1 MNIRTNIL
9 LRVYAAFGLI
19 LLFGVAVIAKLA
31 HVQVVQGDKYRA
43 MADSLST
50 KYVEVEAARGNIYSI
65 DGSLLAT
72 SVPEYEI
79 RMDLLAAGIEDDQ
92 VFYQKVDSLAFEL
105 SRYFNDKSDRE
116 YSRLLRDA
124 RQEKERYFL
133 IKRSVT
139 YQDLK
144 AIKKFPIFKLGRY
157 KGGMI
162 AVQQNKRILPFKDL
176 ATRTIGYYNLFSNA
190 AVGLEGAYGDYI
202 NGETGKRLVQRIAGG
217 VWMPVNEDAEIAP
230 KDGADII
237 STIDVN
243 MQDLAQNALKN
254 QLIKSAADFGCV
266 VVMEVKTG
274 EIKAIANYTKVG
286 DEGKEEY
293 IETFNYAIAQ
303 SAEPGS
309 TFKLASYLVALE
321 DGKFGL
327 NDVVATDGGQYRLYN
342 HTIKDHENEGTIP
355 MKVAFEKSSNVAIVK
370 QIYKNYKDNPGAFT
384 SKLRD
389 LHLGDKLGLQIAGEG
404 TPLIK
409 TPKSRSWSGLT
420 LPQMAYGYEL
430 KMTPMQILT
439 LYNGVANQG
448 KMIAPLFVHEVR
460 RLGNTV
466 ELFKARTIKEK
477 MCSDKTLK
485 LLQELLEGVVI
496 EGTASTINNPLYQ
509 IAGKTGTAQVA
520 DGANGYKGK
529 RKYQASFCGYF
540 PANNPKYSMIVVV
553 QNPTKG
559 SYYAAQ
565 VAGPVFREISDVVF
579 GSDLE
584 MESNAKL
591 PQLVG
596 NTTLPVVKA
605 GYKKS
610 AQKVYQ
616 AFGIK
621 SLYAAANQE
630 EMGVDTN
637 SGIAYKEVKLNKGMV
652 PDVTGMGL
660 RDALFV
666 LGNSGLKP
674 AVTGQGVVKNQS
686 LAAGTP
692 VYKGT
697 RILIELQ

>member
-19 LLFGVAVIAKLA
+19 ILFAVAVLVKMA
-31 HVQVVQGDKYRA
+31 HVQLVQGDKYKA

-50 KYVEVEAARGNIYSI
+50 KYAEVEAARGNIYSI

-72 SVPEYEI
+72 SVPEYDI
-79 RMDLLAAGIEDDQ
+79 RMDLLAGAIEEDQ
-92 VFYQKVDSLAFEL
+92 MFYSKVDSLASSL
-105 SRYFNDKSDRE
+105 SNYFKDKSERE
-116 YSRLLRDA
+116 YSRALRNA
-124 RQEKERYFL
+124 RKDKERYFL
-133 IKRSVT
+133 VKRNIS

-144 AIKKFPIFKLGRY
+144 VMKTFPIFNLGRY

-162 AVQQNKRILPFKDL
+162 AVQENKRILPFRDL
-176 ATRTIGYYNLFSNA
+176 AYRTIGYYNTNSKT

-217 VWMPVNEDAEIAP
+217 AWMPINDDAEIAP
-230 KDGADII
+230 KEGADII

-243 MQDLAQNALKN
+243 MQDLAQNALKK

-274 EIKAIANYTKVG
+274 EIKAISNFTKVA
-286 DEGKEEY
+286 EGEY
-293 IETFNYAIAQ
+293 KETFNYAIAQ

-309 TFKLASYLVALE
+309 TFKLASYLVAIE

-327 NDVVATDGGQYRLYN
+327 NDMMDTQGGTFKVYN
-342 HTIKDHENEGTIP
+342 HTIRDHENEGIIP
-355 MKVAFEKSSNVAIVK
+355 MKVAFERSSNVAIVK
-370 QIYKNYKDNPGAFT
+370 EIYSHYKDNPGAFT
-384 SKLRD
+384 SKLKD
-389 LHLGDKLGLQIAGEG
+389 LHLDEKLGLQIPGEG

-409 TPKSRSWSGLT
+409 TPKSKSWSGLT

-430 KMTPMQILT
+430 KITPMQLLT
-439 LYNGVANQG
+439 LYNAVANNG
-448 KMIAPLFVHEVR
+448 KMIAPLFVHEIR

-466 ELFKARTIKEK
+466 ELFKARVIKDK
-477 MCSDKTLK
+477 ICSDKTLS
-485 LLQELLEGVVI
+485 LLKEMMEGVVS
-496 EGTASTINNPLYQ
+496 EGTAKEISSPIYK

-540 PANNPKYSMIVVV
+540 PADNPKYSMIVVV
-553 QNPTKG
+553 HNPTKG
-559 SYYAAQ
+559 SYYASS
-565 VAGPVFREISDVVF
+565 VAGPVFREVADVVM

-584 MESNAKL
+584 LDNNHKL

-596 NTTLPVVKA
+596 NTKLPSVKQ

-610 AQKVYQ
+610 SQSVYKS
-616 AFGIK
+616 FGIK
-621 SLYAAANQE
+621 ALLASANE
-630 EMGVDTN
+630 NEIGIDTN
-637 SGIAYKEVKLNKGMV
+637 NGIAYKEVKMNKGLV
-652 PDVTGMGL
+652 PNVSGMGL
-660 RDALFV
+660 KDALFV

-674 AVTGQGVVKNQS
+674 IVKGQGEVVTQS
-686 LAAGTP
+686 LAAGP
-692 VYKGT
+692 PIYKGT
-697 RILIELQ
+697 

>member
-19 LLFGVAVIAKLA
+19 ILFAVAVLVKMA
-31 HVQVVQGDKYRA
+31 HVQLVQGEKYIA

-50 KYVEVEAARGNIYSI
+50 KYAEIEAARGNIYSI

-72 SVPEYEI
+72 SVPEYDL
-79 RMDLLAAGIEDDQ
+79 RMDLLAGGIKDDEI
-92 VFYQKVDSLAFEL
+92 FYSKVDSLAASL
-105 SRYFNDKSDRE
+105 ASYFKDKSEKE
-116 YSRLLRDA
+116 YARALRDA
-124 RQEKERYFL
+124 RKEKLRYFL
-133 IKRSVT
+133 VKRNIT

-144 AIKKFPIFKLGRY
+144 TIKKFPIYNLGRY
-157 KGGMI
+157 KGGLI
-162 AVQQNKRILPFKDL
+162 AVQENKRILPFRDL
-176 ATRTIGYYNLFSNA
+176 ALRTIGYYNTNSNA

-243 MQDLAQNALKN
+243 IQDLAQNALKK

-266 VVMEVKTG
+266 LVMDVKTG
-274 EIKAIANYTKVG
+274 EIKAIANLTK
-286 DEGKEEY
+286 GKDDTY
-293 IETFNYAIAQ
+293 KETFNYAIAQ

-321 DGKFGL
+321 QGKFGL
-327 NDVVATDGGQYRLYN
+327 NDMMDTENGQWRVYN
-342 HTIKDHENEGTIP
+342 HTIKDHENEGVIP

-370 QIYKNYKDNPGAFT
+370 QIYKHYKDNPNEFT
-384 SKLRD
+384 DALKE
-389 LHLGDKLGLQIAGEG
+389 LHLDQKLGLQINGEG

-409 TPKSRSWSGLT
+409 TTKSRSWSGLT

-430 KMTPMQILT
+430 KMSPIQILT
-439 LYNGVANQG
+439 LYNAVANNG
-448 KMIAPLFVHEVR
+448 KMIAPLFVHEIR

-466 ELFKARTIKEK
+466 ELFNARVINKSI
-477 MCSDKTLK
+477 CSDKTLA
-485 LLQELLEGVVI
+485 LLKEMLEGVVT
-496 EGTASTINNPLYQ
+496 EGTASTINNPLYK

-520 DGANGYKGK
+520 DGSNGYKGK

-540 PANNPKYSMIVVV
+540 PADNPKYSMIVVV

-559 SYYAAQ
+559 SYYAAS
-565 VAGPVFREISDVVF
+565 VAGPVFREIADVII

-584 MESNAKL
+584 LNTNNKA
-591 PQLVG
+591 PQFVG
-596 NTTLPVVKA
+596 NTKLPEVKS

-610 AQKVYQ
+610 AQTVYKT
-616 AFGIK
+616 FGIK
-621 SLYAAANQE
+621 ALYASNNE
-630 EMGVDTN
+630 SEIGIDTN
-637 SGIAYKEVKLNKGMV
+637 SGIAYKEVKMNKGLV
-652 PDVTGMGL
+652 PDVSGMGL
-660 RDALFV
+660 KDALFV
-666 LGNSGLKP
+666 LGNSGLQP
-674 AVTGQGVVKNQS
+674 VVKGNGKVINQS
-686 LAAGTP
+686 LASGTP
-692 VYKGT
+692 IYKGT

>member
-19 LLFGVAVIAKLA
+19 ILFAVAVLVKMVN
-31 HVQVVQGDKYRA
+31 VQVFQGDKFRA

-50 KYVEVEAARGNIYSI
+50 KYAEVEASRGNIYSI

-72 SVPEYEI
+72 SVPEYDI
-79 RMDLLAAGIEDDQ
+79 RMDLKAGGIEEDN
-92 VFYQKVDSLAFEL
+92 VFYGKVDSLAYEL
-105 SRYFNDKSDRE
+105 AHHFNDKSERE

-124 RQEKERYFL
+124 RKDGDRYFL
-133 IKRSVT
+133 LKRNIS

-144 AIKKFPIFKLGRY
+144 AMKKFPIFNMGRY

-162 AVQQNKRILPFKDL
+162 AVQQNKRILPFRDL
-176 ATRTIGYYNLFSNA
+176 ASRTIGYYNANSNA

-202 NGETGKRLVQRIAGG
+202 NGESGKRLVQRIAGG

-243 MQDLAQNALKN
+243 MQDLAQNALKK

-266 VVMEVKTG
+266 MVMEVKTG
-274 EIKAIANYTKVG
+274 EIKAIANYSKVG
-286 DEGKEEY
+286 DGEYKE
-293 IETFNYAIAQ
+293 IFNYAIAQ

-309 TFKLASYLVALE
+309 TFKLASYLVAIE

-327 NDVVATDGGQYRLYN
+327 NDIVDTEHGRYKLYN
-342 HTIKDHENEGTIP
+342 HTIKDHEDEGVIP
-355 MKVAFEKSSNVAIVK
+355 MKVAFEKSSNVGIVK
-370 QIYKNYKDNPGAFT
+370 QIYKFYKDNPAAFT
-384 SKLRD
+384 SKLHA
-389 LHLGDKLGLQIAGEG
+389 LHLNEKLGLQIAGEG
-404 TPLIK
+404 KPLIK
-409 TPKSRSWSGLT
+409 TPKSKSWSGLT

-430 KMTPMQILT
+430 QITPIQILT
-439 LYNGVANQG
+439 LYNAVANNG
-448 KMIAPLFVHEVR
+448 KMISPLFVHEIR

-466 ELFKARTIKEK
+466 ELFKARTVKEK
-477 MCSDKTLK
+477 ICSDRTLG
-485 LLQELLEGVVI
+485 LLKEMLEGVVK
-496 EGTASTINNPLYQ
+496 EGTASTINNPLYK

-520 DGANGYKGK
+520 DGSNGYKGK
-529 RKYQASFCGYF
+529 KKYQASFCGYF
-540 PANNPKYSMIVVV
+540 PADNPKYSMIVVV

-559 SYYAAQ
+559 SYYAAS
-565 VAGPVFREISDVVF
+565 VAGPVFREISDVIY

-584 MESNAKL
+584 MEGNPVL

-596 NTTLPVVKA
+596 NTKMPEVKDD
-605 GYKKS
+605 YKKS
-610 AQKVYQ
+610 AQKVYS

-621 SLYAAANQE
+621 ALFASVNENQL
-630 EMGVDTN
+630 DTN
-637 SGIAYKEVKLNKGMV
+637 NGIAYKEVKLNKGTV

-660 RDALFV
+660 KDALFV

-674 AVTGQGVVKNQS
+674 VVMGQGEVKNQS

-692 VYKGT
+692 IYKGT

>member
-19 LLFGVAVIAKLA
+19 ILFAVAVLVKMAN
-31 HVQVVQGDKYRA
+31 VQLVQGDKYRA

-50 KYVEVEAARGNIYSI
+50 KYAEVEAARGNIYSI

-72 SVPEYEI
+72 SVPEYDI
-79 RMDLLAAGIEDDQ
+79 RMDLKAGAIADNQ
-92 VFYQKVDSLAFEL
+92 VFYAKVDSLAGSL
-105 SRYFNDKSDRE
+105 SDYFKDKSERE
-116 YSRLLRDA
+116 YSRALRNA
-124 RQEKERYFL
+124 RKEGDRYFL
-133 IKRSVT
+133 IKRNIS

-144 AIKKFPIFKLGRY
+144 AVKTFPIFNLGRY

-162 AVQQNKRILPFKDL
+162 AVQENKRILPFRDL
-176 ATRTIGYYNLFSNA
+176 ASRTIGYYNANSKA

-217 VWMPVNEDAEIAP
+217 VWMPVNDDDEIAP
-230 KDGADII
+230 KEGADII

-243 MQDLAQNALKN
+243 MQDLAQNALKK

-266 VVMEVKTG
+266 IVMEVKTG
-274 EIKAIANYTKVG
+274 EIKAISNFNKVADG
-286 DEGKEEY
+286 EY
-293 IETFNYAIAQ
+293 KETFNYAIAQ

-309 TFKLASYLVALE
+309 TFKLATYLVAIE

-327 NDVVATDGGQYRLYN
+327 NDIVNTDGGNYKIYN
-342 HTIKDHENEGTIP
+342 HTIRDHENEGIIP

-370 QIYKNYKDNPGAFT
+370 QIYKNYKDDPSAFT
-384 SKLRD
+384 SKLRA
-389 LHLGDKLGLQIAGEG
+389 LHLGDKLGLQIPGEG

-409 TPKSRSWSGLT
+409 TPQSKSWSGLT

-430 KMTPMQILT
+430 KITPIQLLT
-439 LYNGVANQG
+439 LYNAVANNG
-448 KMIAPLFVHEVR
+448 KMIAPLFVHEIR

-466 ELFKARTIKEK
+466 ELFKARVIKDK
-477 MCSDKTLK
+477 ICSDRTLG
-485 LLQELLEGVVI
+485 LLKEMLEGVVT
-496 EGTASTINNPLYQ
+496 EGTAKEINNPLYQ

-553 QNPTKG
+553 NNPTKG
-559 SYYAAQ
+559 SYYASS
-565 VAGPVFREISDVVF
+565 VAGPVFREVADVVI

-584 MESNAKL
+584 LDNNHKL

-596 NTTLPVVKA
+596 NTKLPSVKQ

-610 AQKVYQ
+610 SQSVYKSL
-616 AFGIK
+616 GIK
-621 SLYAAANQE
+621 ALYAS
-630 EMGVDTN
+630 TN
-637 SGIAYKEVKLNKGMV
+637 ENEIGIDSSNGIAYQEIKMNKGLV
-652 PDVTGMGL
+652 PNVSGMGL
-660 RDALFV
+660 EDALFV

-674 AVTGQGVVKNQS
+674 IVKGEGEVKSQS

-692 VYKGT
+692 IYKGT

>member
-19 LLFGVAVIAKLA
+19 LLFAVAVIVQMVR
-31 HVQVVQGDKYRA
+31 VQVVQGDMYRS

-50 KYVEVEAARGNIYSI
+50 KYAEVEAARGNIYSI

-72 SVPEYEI
+72 SVPQYEI
-79 RMDLLAAGIEDDQ
+79 RMDMLAGGIEDDQ
-92 VFYQKVDSLAFEL
+92 VFYAKVDSLADDL
-105 SRYFNDKSDRE
+105 ANYFKDKTGRE
-116 YSRLLRDA
+116 YARLLRNA
-124 RQEKERYFL
+124 RQEKERYL
-133 IKRSVT
+133 LLKRSVS

-144 AIKKFPIFKLGRY
+144 AMKKFAIFNMGRY

-162 AVQQNKRILPFKDL
+162 AVQQNKRILPFRDL
-176 ATRTIGYYNLFSNA
+176 ASRTIGYYNANSRA

-217 VWMPVNEDAEIAP
+217 VWMPVNEDEEIAP

-243 MQDLAQNALKN
+243 MQDLAQNALKK

-266 VVMEVKTG
+266 MVMEVKTG

-286 DEGKEEY
+286 EDEYKEV
-293 IETFNYAIAQ
+293 FNYAIAQ

-327 NDVVATDGGQYRLYN
+327 NDIVSTDGGQYRLYN
-342 HTIKDHENEGTIP
+342 HTIKDHEDEGTIP

-370 QIYKNYKDNPGAFT
+370 QIYKNYKDNPDAFT
-384 SKLRD
+384 GKLKD
-389 LHLGDKLGLQIAGEG
+389 LHLGEKLGLQISGEG

-409 TPKSRSWSGLT
+409 TTKSKSWSGLT

-430 KMTPMQILT
+430 KVTPIQMLT
-439 LYNGVANQG
+439 LYNAVANNG
-448 KMIAPLFVHEVR
+448 KMISPLFVHEIR
-460 RLGNTV
+460 RLGNTI

-477 MCSDKTLK
+477 ICSDRTLA
-485 LLQELLEGVVI
+485 LLKEMLEGVVT
-496 EGTASTINNPLYQ
+496 EGTASTINNPLYK

-529 RKYQASFCGYF
+529 KKYQASFCGYF
-540 PANNPKYSMIVVV
+540 PADNPKYSMIVVV

-559 SYYAAQ
+559 SYYAAS
-565 VAGPVFREISDVVF
+565 VAGPVFREVADVVY
-579 GSDLE
+579 GSDLNMDTNE
-584 MESNAKL
+584 KL

-596 NTTLPVVKA
+596 NTKLPTVKA

-610 AQKVYQ
+610 AQKVYG

-621 SLYAAANQE
+621 ALYASTNQN

-637 SGIAYKEVKLNKGMV
+637 SGIAYKEAKMNRGMV
-652 PDVTGMGL
+652 PDVVGMGL
-660 RDALFV
+660 KDALFV

-674 AVTGQGVVKNQS
+674 VVKGQGEVKTQS

-692 VYKGT
+692 IYKGT

>member
-19 LLFGVAVIAKLA
+19 ILFAVAVLVKMA
-31 HVQVVQGDKYRA
+31 HVQIVQGDKYRA

-50 KYVEVEAARGNIYSI
+50 KYANVEAARGNIYSI

-72 SVPEYEI
+72 SVPEYDI
-79 RMDLLAAGIEDDQ
+79 RMDLLAGSIEEDQ
-92 VFYQKVDSLAFEL
+92 VFFSKVDSLASSL
-105 SRYFNDKSDRE
+105 SNYFKDKSESE
-116 YSRLLRDA
+116 YSRGLRNA
-124 RQEKERYFL
+124 RKDKERYFL
-133 IKRSVT
+133 VKRDIS

-144 AIKKFPIFKLGRY
+144 VIKTFPIFNLGRY

-162 AVQQNKRILPFKDL
+162 AVQENKRILPFRDL
-176 ATRTIGYYNLFSNA
+176 AYRTIGYYNANSKA

-202 NGETGKRLVQRIAGG
+202 NGETGKRLVQRIAGS
-217 VWMPVNEDAEIAP
+217 VWMPINDDAEIAP

-243 MQDLAQNALKN
+243 IQDLAQNALKK

-266 VVMEVKTG
+266 IVMEVKTG
-274 EIKAIANYTKVG
+274 EIKAISNFTKVG
-286 DEGKEEY
+286 EDNYK
-293 IETFNYAIAQ
+293 ETFNYAIAQ

-309 TFKLASYLVALE
+309 TFKLASYLVAIE

-327 NDVVATDGGQYRLYN
+327 NDMVNTDGGNFKIYN
-342 HTIKDHENEGTIP
+342 HTIKDHENEGIIP

-384 SKLRD
+384 SKLRE

-409 TPKSRSWSGLT
+409 TPKSKSWSGLT

-430 KMTPMQILT
+430 KITPMQLLT
-439 LYNGVANQG
+439 LYNAVANNG
-448 KMIAPLFVHEVR
+448 KMIAPLFVHEIR

-466 ELFKARTIKEK
+466 ELFKARVIKEK
-477 MCSDKTLK
+477 ICSDRTLG
-485 LLQELLEGVVI
+485 LLKEMLEGVVT
-496 EGTASTINNPLYQ
+496 EGTAKEIGSPIYK

-520 DGANGYKGK
+520 DGSNGYKGHK
-529 RKYQASFCGYF
+529 KYQASFSGYF
-540 PANNPKYSMIVVV
+540 PADNPKYSMIVVV
-553 QNPTKG
+553 HNPTKG
-559 SYYAAQ
+559 SYYAAS
-565 VAGPVFREISDVVF
+565 VAGPVFREVADVVM

-584 MESNAKL
+584 LDNNHKL

-596 NTTLPVVKA
+596 NTKLPSVKQ

-610 AQKVYQ
+610 SQSVYKS
-616 AFGIK
+616 FGIK
-621 SLYAAANQE
+621 ALLASANE
-630 EMGVDTN
+630 NEIGIDTN
-637 SGIAYKEVKLNKGMV
+637 NGIAYKEVKMNKGLV
-652 PDVTGMGL
+652 PNVSGMGL
-660 RDALFV
+660 KDALFV

-674 AVTGQGVVKNQS
+674 IVKGEGEVVTQS

-692 VYKGT
+692 IYKGT

>member
-19 LLFGVAVIAKLA
+19 ILFAVAVLVKMVD
-31 HVQVVQGDKYRA
+31 VQVFQGDKYRA

-50 KYVEVEAARGNIYSI
+50 KYAEVEASRGNIYSI

-72 SVPEYEI
+72 SVPEYDI
-79 RMDLLAAGIEDDQ
+79 RMDLKAGGIEEDE
-92 VFYQKVDSLAFEL
+92 VFYGKVDLLAYEL
-105 SRYFNDKSDRE
+105 ANHFNDKSQRD

-124 RQEKERYFL
+124 RKEGDRYFL
-133 IKRSVT
+133 VKRNIS

-144 AIKKFPIFKLGRY
+144 AMKKFPIFNMGRY

-162 AVQQNKRILPFKDL
+162 AVQQNKRILPFRDL
-176 ATRTIGYYNLFSNA
+176 ASRTIGYYNANSNA

-202 NGETGKRLVQRIAGG
+202 NGESGKRLVQRIAGG
-217 VWMPVNEDAEIAP
+217 VWMPVNEDAEISP

-243 MQDLAQNALKN
+243 MQDLAQNALKK

-266 VVMEVKTG
+266 MVMEVKTG
-274 EIKAIANYTKVG
+274 EIRAIANYSKVG
-286 DEGKEEY
+286 DGEYKE
-293 IETFNYAIAQ
+293 IFNYAIAQ

-309 TFKLASYLVALE
+309 TFKLASYLVAIE

-327 NDVVATDGGQYRLYN
+327 NDIVDTEHGQYRIYN
-342 HTIKDHENEGTIP
+342 HTIKDHEDEGVIP
-355 MKVAFEKSSNVAIVK
+355 MKVAFEKSSNVGIVK
-370 QIYKNYKDNPGAFT
+370 QIYKFYKDDPAAFT
-384 SKLRD
+384 SKLHA
-389 LHLGDKLGLQIAGEG
+389 LHLNEKLGLQIAGEG
-404 TPLIK
+404 KPLIK
-409 TPKSRSWSGLT
+409 TPKSKSWSGLT

-430 KMTPMQILT
+430 QITPIQILT
-439 LYNGVANQG
+439 LYNAVANNG
-448 KMIAPLFVHEVR
+448 KMISPLFVHEIR

-466 ELFKARTIKEK
+466 ELFKARTVKEK
-477 MCSDKTLK
+477 ICSDRTLA
-485 LLQELLEGVVI
+485 LLKEMLEGVVT
-496 EGTASTINNPLYQ
+496 EGTASTINNPLYK

-520 DGANGYKGK
+520 DGSNGYKGK
-529 RKYQASFCGYF
+529 KKYQASFCGYF
-540 PANNPKYSMIVVV
+540 PADNPKYSMIVVV

-559 SYYAAQ
+559 SYYAAS
-565 VAGPVFREISDVVF
+565 VAGPVFREISDVIY

-584 MESNAKL
+584 MEGNPVL

-596 NTTLPVVKA
+596 NTKMPDVKD

-610 AQKVYQ
+610 AQKVYS

-621 SLYAAANQE
+621 ALFASVNENQL
-630 EMGVDTN
+630 DTN
-637 SGIAYKEVKLNKGMV
+637 NGIAYKEVKLNKGTV

-660 RDALFV
+660 KDALFV

-674 AVTGQGVVKNQS
+674 VVMGQGEVKNQS

-692 VYKGT
+692 IYKGT

>member
-19 LLFGVAVIAKLA
+19 ILFAIAVMAQMFN
-31 HVQVVQGDKYRA
+31 VQVVKGQKYRA

-50 KYVEVEAARGNIYSI
+50 KYANVEAARGNIYSI

-72 SVPEYEI
+72 SVPEYDV
-79 RMDLLAAGIEDDQ
+79 RMDLLAGGIEDRD
-92 VFYQKVDSLAFEL
+92 VFYSKVDSLAAQL
-105 SRYFNDKSDRE
+105 ANYFKDKSERE
-116 YSRLLRDA
+116 YSRALRDA
-124 RQEKERYFL
+124 RQDKQRYFL
-133 IKRSVT
+133 VKRNVS

-144 AIKKFPIFKLGRY
+144 VIKKFSIFNLGRY

-162 AVQQNKRILPFKDL
+162 AVQENKRILPFRDL
-176 ATRTIGYYNLFSNA
+176 AYRTIGYYNTNSNT

-217 VWMPVNEDAEIAP
+217 VWMPVNDDAEIAP
-230 KDGADII
+230 KDGADVI

-243 MQDLAQNALKN
+243 MQDLAQNALKK

-266 VVMEVKTG
+266 MVMEVKTG

-286 DEGKEEY
+286 EAEGEYKETY
-293 IETFNYAIAQ
+293 NYAIAQ

-309 TFKLASYLVALE
+309 TFKLASYLVAIE

-327 NDVVATDGGQYRLYN
+327 NDIIDTEHGQYKLYR
-342 HTIKDHENEGTIP
+342 HTIKDHEDEGVIS
-355 MKVAFEKSSNVAIVK
+355 MKVAFERSSNVAIVK
-370 QIYKNYKDNPGAFT
+370 QIYKNYKDNPDDFT
-384 SKLRD
+384 SKLHD
-389 LHLGDKLGLQIAGEG
+389 LFLGEKLGLQISGEG

-409 TPKSRSWSGLT
+409 TTKSKSWSGLT

-430 KMTPMQILT
+430 KMTPIQILT
-439 LYNGVANQG
+439 LYNAVANNG
-448 KMIAPLFVHEVR
+448 KMISPLFVHEIR

-466 ELFKARTIKEK
+466 ELFKARTIKNQI
-477 MCSDKTLK
+477 CSEKTLA
-485 LLQELLEGVVI
+485 LLKEMLLGVVE
-496 EGTASTINNPLYQ
+496 EGTANAIKNPLYK

-540 PANNPKYSMIVVV
+540 PADNPKYSMIVVV

-559 SYYAAQ
+559 SYYAAS
-565 VAGPVFREISDVVF
+565 VAGPVFREVADVVY

-584 MESNAKL
+584 MDHNTKL

-596 NTTLPVVKA
+596 NTNLPTVKQ
-605 GYKKS
+605 GYKKA
-610 AQKVYQ
+610 AQNVYKT
-616 AFGIK
+616 FGVK
-621 SLYAAANQE
+621 PLYASTNQE
-630 EMGVDTN
+630 ELGVDTN
-637 SGIAYKEVKLNKGMV
+637 SGIAYKEVKMNKGLV

-660 RDALFV
+660 KDALFV

-674 AVTGQGVVKNQS
+674 VVKGMGEVKTQS

-692 VYKGT
+692 IYKGT
-697 RILIELQ
+697 RILIELE